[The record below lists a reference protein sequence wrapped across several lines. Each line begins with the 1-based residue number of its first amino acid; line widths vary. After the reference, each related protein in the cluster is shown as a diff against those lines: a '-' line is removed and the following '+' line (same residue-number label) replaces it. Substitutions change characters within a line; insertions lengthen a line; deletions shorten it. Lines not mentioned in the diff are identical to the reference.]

1 MPTKISVNKT
11 SETIEFVV
19 KNKYKSIVKN
29 VNHIFYSEGN
39 DYSKYENYW
48 LIDFYLEDYQRT
60 YTYRIDASYNFLSK
74 CYKFQQLIK
83 KKLKMNKEDFQ
94 KLVGLR
100 LNVEFERSYILNK
113 TDGTWNA
120 SDDVLYNMSFIK
132 EDNISKCDIFLDN

>member
-1 MPTKISVNKT
+1 MAAKISVNNT

-29 VNHIFYSEGN
+29 VNHIFYSEGD
-39 DYSKYENYW
+39 DYSKFENYW

-83 KKLKMNKEDFQ
+83 KKLKMNKEDFK

-100 LNVEFERSYILNK
+100 LNVEFERSYILKK
-113 TDGTWNA
+113 TDGTWNV

-132 EDNISKCDIFLDN
+132 EDGISKCDIFL

>member
-1 MPTKISVNKT
+1 MPAKISVNKT

-83 KKLKMNKEDFQ
+83 KKLKMNKEDFK

-100 LNVEFERSYILNK
+100 LNVEFERSYILKK
-113 TDGTWNA
+113 TDGTWNV

-132 EDNISKCDIFLDN
+132 EDSISKCDIFL

>member
-1 MPTKISVNKT
+1 MAAKISVNNT
-11 SETIEFVV
+11 SEAIEFVV

-29 VNHIFYSEGN
+29 VNHIFYSEGD
-39 DYSKYENYW
+39 DYSKFENYW

-83 KKLKMNKEDFQ
+83 KKLKMNKEDFK

-100 LNVEFERSYILNK
+100 LNVEFERSYILKK
-113 TDGTWNA
+113 TDGTWNV

-132 EDNISKCDIFLDN
+132 EDNISKCDIFL

>member
-1 MPTKISVNKT
+1 MPAKISVNKT

-100 LNVEFERSYILNK
+100 LNVEFERSYILKK